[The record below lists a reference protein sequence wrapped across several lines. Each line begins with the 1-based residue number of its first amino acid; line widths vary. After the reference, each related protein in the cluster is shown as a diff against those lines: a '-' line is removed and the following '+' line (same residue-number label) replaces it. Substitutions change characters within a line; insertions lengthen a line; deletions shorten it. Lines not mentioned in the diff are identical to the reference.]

1 MYFLKFELFFFRG
14 RTKDYI
20 KLNERNICINYFS
33 AYGLWPGYISYY
45 IVTLT
50 IKLYFATSSIISNF
64 REINLKKKN
73 KKKLRAISRYGKGN

>member
-64 REINLKKKN
+64 REINLKKK
-73 KKKLRAISRYGKGN
+73 KLWAISRYYGVGKGN